1 MAVRKRTF
9 AELLEQNETVKDD
22 LKQKFRVSDAKLE
35 AINKEVEDVKQMLD
49 TNYPFKLKVFRT
61 DDVPIAT

>member
-1 MAVRKRTF
+1 MAVRKRTY

-35 AINKEVEDVKQMLD
+35 AINKEVENVKLML
-49 TNYPFKLKVFRT
+49 Y
-61 DDVPIAT
+61 A

>member
-22 LKQKFRVSDAKLE
+22 LKPKFRVSDAKLE